1 MFNRHTILL
10 VEDNEDDVFIMQSAW
25 RKADI
30 PNPLQ
35 SVLDGELAISHLSGE
50 GPYSDRARYPL
61 PIVIL
66 LDLNMPKKN
75 GFEVLEWLRQHPRL
89 RRLTVHILTASTRK
103 EDIDRAFDRG
113 ANGYLIKPS
122 RVEALVDMLKAWHT
136 LAQSSAFPL
145 VEE

>member
-25 RKADI
+25 RKAAI

-35 SVLDGELAISHLSGE
+35 SVLDGEQAIAWLSGAA
-50 GPYSDRARYPL
+50 PYSDRARYPL
-61 PIVIL
+61 PIVTL
-66 LDLNMPKKN
+66 LDLNMPKRN
-75 GFEVLEWLRQHPRL
+75 GFEVLDWLRQQPALKRI
-89 RRLTVHILTASTRK
+89 TVHILTASTRK
-103 EDIDRAFDRG
+103 EDIDRAFDLG
-113 ANGYLIKPS
+113 ANGYLVKPS

-145 VEE
+145 LED